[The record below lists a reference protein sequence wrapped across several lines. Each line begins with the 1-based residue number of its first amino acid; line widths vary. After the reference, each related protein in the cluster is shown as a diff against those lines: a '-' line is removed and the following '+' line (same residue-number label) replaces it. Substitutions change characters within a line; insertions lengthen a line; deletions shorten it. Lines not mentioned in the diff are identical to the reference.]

1 MRYRV
6 PVSINAARKRRRRQ
20 GVPRH
25 LIALE
30 RAADAAELE
39 RLLVVYPLVPRT
51 AESARVILA
60 ECGLERAAAFV
71 IRNHR
76 KAWN

>member
-1 MRYRV
+1 M
-6 PVSINAARKRRRRQ
+6 SIETARKRRSRQ
-20 GVPRH
+20 GRPRH
-25 LIALE
+25 LAALE

-39 RLLVVYPLVPRT
+39 RLLTVYPLVPRT
-51 AESARVILA
+51 AASARVILA

-76 KAWN
+76 KAW